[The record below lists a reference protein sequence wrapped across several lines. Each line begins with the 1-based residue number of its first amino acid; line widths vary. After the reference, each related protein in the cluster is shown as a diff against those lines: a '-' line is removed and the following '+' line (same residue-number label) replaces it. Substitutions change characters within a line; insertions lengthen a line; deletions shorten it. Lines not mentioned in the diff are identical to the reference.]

1 MGEGGGGGGGEEK
14 TLFDISWFG
23 LFVDQ
28 HLVRCSQG
36 EGILIQHTLDMFT
49 AGHLVPLLIAWL
61 IRLRCFWLVNSQGKN
76 FFLKKYHT
84 YSSHHLSLY
93 IVPR

>member
-1 MGEGGGGGGGEEK
+1 
-14 TLFDISWFG
+14 
-23 LFVDQ
+23 
-28 HLVRCSQG
+28 
-36 EGILIQHTLDMFT
+36 MFT

-61 IRLRCFWLVNSQGKN
+61 IRLGCFWLVNSQGKN

-93 IVPR
+93 IVPK